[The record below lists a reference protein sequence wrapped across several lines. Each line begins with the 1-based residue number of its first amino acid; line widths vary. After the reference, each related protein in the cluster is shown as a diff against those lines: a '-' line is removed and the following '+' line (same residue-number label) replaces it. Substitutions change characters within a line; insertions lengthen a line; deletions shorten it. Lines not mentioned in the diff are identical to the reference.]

1 MAKQGGWAPPG
12 WSSDP
17 RSGYDEDPHA
27 SGGRTEPLTW
37 ISLFLGI
44 ASFVVLPIVAAIAA
58 IVTAEKAKRAI
69 ASSRDGKKGRML
81 AVAGESLGIVNLVV
95 CPVMIIVVAVTL
107 SSAAAGHVKYNH
119 LHAGSCYDGVGGTF
133 FRSSVEKADC
143 LKPHRAEV
151 TGTFNADDP
160 GHFPGPEGL
169 RPQAVSNCSAVG
181 LTYLG
186 RYSPAGL
193 RIVWLLPDQSL
204 WDNGVHT
211 VVCGLQDADGSLRT
225 GSVHG

>member
-17 RSGYDEDPHA
+17 RSGYDDDTPG
-27 SGGRTEPLTW
+27 SGGRTEPQAW
-37 ISLFLGI
+37 ISLLLGI
-44 ASFVVLPIVAAIAA
+44 ASFVLLPIVAAIAA
-58 IVTAEKAKRAI
+58 IVIAEKAKRAI

-81 AVAGESLGIVNLVV
+81 AVAGEALGIVNLVV
-95 CPVMIIVVAVTL
+95 CPVLIVVIAVMV
-107 SSAAAGHVKYNH
+107 SSAAAGHVEYNH
-119 LHAGSCYDGVGGTF
+119 LRVGSCYDGVGGTF

-143 LKPHRAEV
+143 SKPHRAEV

-160 GHFPGPEGL
+160 GHFPGPQGF
-169 RPQAVSNCSAVG
+169 RAQAVTNCSAEG

-193 RIVWLLPDQSL
+193 RIVWLLPDRSL
-204 WDNGVHT
+204 WDKGIHT